1 MELNGQGYASG
12 AGTIINA
19 IATWKGAAFGID
31 LKTYAQVDLS
41 QKYPDIKGTI
51 ENNPGADTRLIE
63 RAVELVLEHF
73 NLRLGG
79 TVNTT
84 TQIPL
89 ASGLKSSSA
98 AANASVIATL
108 DAIGETMD
116 PLDAVKIGVHA
127 ARDVG
132 VTVTGAFDDAC
143 ASLLGGVV
151 ITDNSSMELVKRENV
166 EMEVLILS
174 PDRKAYSSQTDVIR
188 SKLMAPWID
197 IAYDLA
203 LEGKYEKAMTLNG
216 ILYCSALGFDTEPM
230 MKGLEA
236 GVNGVSLSG
245 TGPSYVALVD
255 HDKVSTL
262 QKYWNELNIS
272 GNVIKTK
279 INNEPSMKS
288 R

>member
-1 MELNGQGYASG
+1 MELNGQGYATG

-41 QKYPDIKGTI
+41 QKYPGIKGII

-73 NLRLGG
+73 NMKFGG
-79 TVNTT
+79 TVSTT

-116 PLDAVKIGVHA
+116 PLDAVKIGVQA

-151 ITDNSSMELVKRENV
+151 ITDNSSMELIKRENV

-197 IAYDLA
+197 IAYGLA
-203 LEGKYEKAMTLNG
+203 LEGKYENAMTLNG
-216 ILYCSALGFDTEPM
+216 FLYCSALGFDSEPL

-236 GVNGVSLSG
+236 GINGVSLSG

-272 GNVIKTK
+272 GNMIKTK